1 MKLSNFIAVA
11 SDATYFVPLRKGGK
25 EKINKNNYLLSS
37 QITFKKTL
45 FHHHYSFFDYVPY
58 FIDSENC
65 AGPKCFNDFSI
76 QVVHIGEDT
85 NILEKV
91 YPLISCILG
100 ITFFHIYKYVPSF

>member
-37 QITFKKTL
+37 HITFKKTL
-45 FHHHYSFFDYVPY
+45 FHHHYSFLDFVLY

-65 AGPKCFNDFSI
+65 AGPTCLNDFSI
-76 QVVHIGEDT
+76 YSGGTYRRGHKLPGKSLSSNKLQPWDY
-85 NILEKV
+85 ILS
-91 YPLISCILG
+91 YL
-100 ITFFHIYKYVPSF
+100 